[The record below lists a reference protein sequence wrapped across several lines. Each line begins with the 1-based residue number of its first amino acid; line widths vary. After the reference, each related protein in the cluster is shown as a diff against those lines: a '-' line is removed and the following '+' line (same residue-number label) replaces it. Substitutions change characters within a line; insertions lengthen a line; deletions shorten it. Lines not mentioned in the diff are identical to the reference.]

1 MPCAWGARA
10 GLLRAVRGHA
20 GKFALSTTHAHDVL
34 TAYPYGAPRAAL
46 SLLDGLSC
54 YSPCACHAPSA
65 CPPASEQAAAPRHR
79 LRARP
84 LLPGLRGGEPAGG
97 HPYLTPLLAS
107 YRFLVPHLGLPLLP
121 LDTTSVSVF
130 LQLELY

>member
-46 SLLDGLSC
+46 SLLDGLRC

-65 CPPASEQAAAPRHR
+65 YPPPPS
-79 LRARP
+79 RP
-84 LLPGLRGGEPAGG
+84 LHLDIGCARGLFCLDYAEENPQVG
-97 HPYLTPLLAS
+97 TP
-107 YRFLVPHLGLPLLP
+107 
-121 LDTTSVSVF
+121 T
-130 LQLELY
+130 